1 MAALCVVKF
10 SSVALKFLIL
20 SLSALGLFLSLWIIL
35 PAPTM
40 LLLTLSVGAPEV
52 SPWLS
57 CGNAILFLLTLKG
70 VRRDRLRQAALSLS
84 AAGLFLS
91 VLPLSQ
97 FSIVAQ
103 QTDAAMNRAF
113 GSHYLAALP
122 QTVLT
127 RMRVSPFD
135 AADALRGI
143 ATKTAVRFTPNIPF
157 TQTDGVPLKLDVYR
171 PPQVGRYPAIVMV
184 HGGAW
189 RGGSPAQNADFSRY
203 MASQGYVVWAIAY
216 RLAPR
221 YQFPAQIEDVQSAL
235 TFIQQHAAQYE
246 TDPQR
251 LALMGRSAGAHLAML
266 AAYAPNAPIRAL
278 IDYYGPVD
286 LEAGYRDV
294 PCPDP
299 LDTRAV
305 LQSFL
310 GGSPDE
316 RPDLYRQ
323 ASPIRYVTPQVAHPL
338 PPSLL
343 IYGGR
348 DRVVQAKYGRA
359 LEQRLQSVGTQAAFL
374 EIPWADHA
382 FDTVFNGLS
391 NQLALYHTERF
402 LAWALR

>member
-1 MAALCVVKF
+1 MKF
-10 SSVALKFLIL
+10 SSVALKSLML
-20 SLSALGLFLSLWIIL
+20 SLSAVGFFLSLWIIL
-35 PAPTM
+35 PAPT
-40 LLLTLSVGAPEV
+40 LPLLTLSVGAPEV
-52 SPWLS
+52 SPWLLG
-57 CGNAILFLLTLKG
+57 GNATLFLLTLKG
-70 VRRDRLRQAALSLS
+70 VRRGRLRQTALSLS
-84 AAGLFLS
+84 TAGLLLCL
-91 VLPLSQ
+91 LPLSQ
-97 FSIVAQ
+97 FAIVAQ
-103 QTDAAMNRAF
+103 QADAAMNRAF
-113 GSHYLAALP
+113 GDHYLAALP
-122 QTVLT
+122 RPVLAQ
-127 RMRVSPFD
+127 MRVSPFD

-143 ATKTAVRFTPNIPF
+143 VAKSAVRFTPNIPF
-157 TQTDGVPLKLDVYR
+157 AQPDGVPLKLDVYR

-221 YQFPAQIEDVQSAL
+221 YRFPAQIEDVQSAL
-235 TFIQQHAAQYE
+235 AFIRQHAAQYE

-299 LDTRAV
+299 LDTRGV
-305 LQSFL
+305 LQSLL

-323 ASPIRYVTPQVAHPL
+323 ASPIHLVAPDRTHPL

-359 LEQRLQSVGTQAAFL
+359 LEQQLQSVGTQAAFL

>member
-1 MAALCVVKF
+1 MKF
-10 SSVALKFLIL
+10 SSVALKFLML
-20 SLSALGLFLSLWIIL
+20 SLSGVGLFLSLWIIL
-35 PAPTM
+35 PAPT
-40 LLLTLSVGAPEV
+40 LPLLTLSVGAPEV
-52 SPWLS
+52 SLWLL
-57 CGNAILFLLTLKG
+57 GANATLFLLTLKG
-70 VRRDRLRQAALSLS
+70 VRRGRLRQTALSLS
-84 AAGLFLS
+84 TAGLLLS
-91 VLPLSQ
+91 LLPLSQ

-113 GSHYLAALP
+113 GDRYLAALP
-122 QTVLT
+122 QPVLAQ
-127 RMRVSPFD
+127 MRVSPFD

-143 ATKTAVRFTPNIPF
+143 VAKSAVRFTPNIPF
-157 TQTDGVPLKLDVYR
+157 AQPDGVPLKLDVYR
-171 PPQVGRYPAIVMV
+171 PPQVGRYPAIIMV

-221 YQFPAQIEDVQSAL
+221 YRFPAQIEDVQSAL
-235 TFIQQHAAQYE
+235 TFIRQHAAQYE

-299 LDTRAV
+299 LDTRGV
-305 LQSFL
+305 LQSLL

-316 RPDLYRQ
+316 QPDLYRQ
-323 ASPIRYVTPQVAHPL
+323 ASPIHFVTPHRTHPL

-359 LEQRLQSVGTQAAFL
+359 LEQQLQSVGTQVAFL

>member
-1 MAALCVVKF
+1 MKAP
-10 SSVALKFLIL
+10 IL
-20 SLSALGLFLSLWIIL
+20 VLSAAGFFLSLWIFL
-35 PAPTM
+35 PAPT
-40 LLLTLSVGAPEV
+40 LPLLTLSVGAPEV
-52 SPWLS
+52 SPWLL
-57 CGNAILFLLTLKG
+57 GVNAILFLLTLKG

-84 AAGLFLS
+84 TVGLLLS
-91 VLPLSQ
+91 LWPLSQ
-97 FSIVAQ
+97 FSTVAQ
-103 QTDAAMNRAF
+103 RADAAMNRAF

-122 QTVLT
+122 QSVLT
-127 RMRVSPFD
+127 RMRLGPFD

-143 ATKTAVRFTPNIPF
+143 ALKTAIRFTPHISFAQP
-157 TQTDGVPLKLDVYR
+157 DGVSLQLDVYR
-171 PPQVGRYPAIVMV
+171 PPQVGRYPGIIVI

-189 RGGSPAQNADFSRY
+189 RGGGPAQNAEFSRY

-235 TFIQQHAAQYE
+235 NFIRKHATQYE

-278 IDYYGPVD
+278 VDYYGPVD
-286 LEAGYRDV
+286 LAAGYRDV

-299 LDTRAV
+299 LDTRGV
-305 LQSFL
+305 LQSLL

-316 RPDLYRQ
+316 RPELYRQ
-323 ASPIRYVTPQVAHPL
+323 ASPITYIAPRGDRPL

-359 LEQRLQSVGTQAAFL
+359 LEQRLRAAGTQAAFL